1 MTHSHGHQNHR
12 HNRPASPN
20 PRPSRRTWTL
30 RRVLVWTERGGG
42 TGTPWGAPPSTLQVE
57 EG

>member
-1 MTHSHGHQNHR
+1 MTHSHGHR
-12 HNRPASPN
+12 RVCVLSS
-20 PRPSRRTWTL
+20 PRPSHRTWTL